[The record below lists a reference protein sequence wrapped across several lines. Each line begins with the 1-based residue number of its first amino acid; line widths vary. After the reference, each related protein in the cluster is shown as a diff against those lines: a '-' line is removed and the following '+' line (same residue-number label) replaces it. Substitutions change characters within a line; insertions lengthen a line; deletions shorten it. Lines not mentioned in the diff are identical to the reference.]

1 MSRETEQQIG
11 QRFICLESI
20 LTPTFLAKVSLAES
34 LFIFIGQ
41 SFQQQKN
48 TCFAIDVGIL
58 TPPPSTHT
66 HTSHTHVNKHTHQ

>member
-1 MSRETEQQIG
+1 MSREMEQQIG
-11 QRFICLESI
+11 QRSICLESI

-48 TCFAIDVGIL
+48 TFFPIDVGI
-58 TPPPSTHT
+58 
-66 HTSHTHVNKHTHQ
+66 